1 MVVLELTRPR
11 TEAGGSENVPALDVD
26 LFDRAGV
33 EIRVWTQTS
42 NWGDRVH
49 EANAARN
56 HFGEHWLKDHVVL
69 SVNQRE
75 LDGPT
80 SEVMAEELFQGQCRV
95 HPTEAAAQNEDPCRS
110 WAHPHLSAITKLG
123 WRYLLGCVLPG
134 RFPRE
139 RGSRR
144 HLR

>member
-1 MVVLELTRPR
+1 
-11 TEAGGSENVPALDVD
+11 VPALDVD

-56 HFGEHWLKDHVVL
+56 HFREHRLKDHVVL

-80 SEVMAEELFQGQCRV
+80 SQVMPEELFQGECGV
-95 HPTEAAAQNEDPCRS
+95 DPTEAAPQDEDPCWS
-110 WAHPHLSAITKLG
+110 WAHGLFSAISKAAQM
-123 WRYLLGCVLPG
+123 
-134 RFPRE
+134 
-139 RGSRR
+139 RR
-144 HLR
+144 QAIGEAFI